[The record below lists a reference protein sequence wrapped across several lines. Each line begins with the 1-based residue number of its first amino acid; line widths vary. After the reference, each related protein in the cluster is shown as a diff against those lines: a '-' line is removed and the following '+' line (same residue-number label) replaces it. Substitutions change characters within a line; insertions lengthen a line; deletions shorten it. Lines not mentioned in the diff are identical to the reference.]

1 MRKLF
6 DYSQPLVAAATII
19 TFGILVAVAFG
30 GYLARQVILSRN
42 TIEVTGSAKEAVK
55 ADTAR
60 WTISLSTKTGINDQ
74 SKGYARLETATKK
87 ITDYLATQG
96 VTDAESNA
104 ITTSQEYEYPQG
116 SSPVF
121 IGYNVSR
128 QITVHSTDI
137 EKMSTLANTIAPL
150 TGDGYQVTS
159 QSLELTYSK
168 LDEVRVR
175 LLAAAVQ
182 DAKARAESIVKDSGE
197 KVGSLRH
204 AASGVVQVLP
214 QGGID
219 VSDYG
224 SYDTQSKNKDIMVT
238 VRATFGL

>member
-1 MRKLF
+1 M
-6 DYSQPLVAAATII
+6 
-19 TFGILVAVAFG
+19 
-30 GYLARQVILSRN
+30 
-42 TIEVTGSAKEAVK
+42 
-55 ADTAR
+55 
-60 WTISLSTKTGINDQ
+60 
-74 SKGYARLETATKK
+74 
-87 ITDYLATQG
+87 
-96 VTDAESNA
+96 
-104 ITTSQEYEYPQG
+104 
-116 SSPVF
+116 F